1 MAVSMTPE
9 HVKPVT
15 FLREIDAFFRE
26 ASGGPGHRV
35 RFSVSRRL
43 QSALFREASGEPGRR
58 MRFPVTPASQ
68 SALLREASGA
78 ECAFA

>member
-1 MAVSMTPE
+1 MTQEDNARVRTVPLWCGRDVAVSMTPE

-15 FLREIDAFFRE
+15 FLREIDALFRE

-43 QSALFREASGEPGRR
+43 QSALFREATPRLRR
-58 MRFPVTPASQ
+58 
-68 SALLREASGA
+68 
-78 ECAFA
+78 